1 MQGMRLVTSLVAL
14 SAALVALAARS
25 TVGPPPAPSE
35 RHASA
40 AVACGVDVLVA
51 SDFAALAGARVGLI
65 TNHTGIDRTGRRTID
80 LLHATAV
87 CELVALFSPE
97 HGPAGVLDEEGLPH
111 TTDAAT
117 GLAVHSLYGETRAP
131 TAAMLVGIDTLV
143 FDVQDAG
150 ARFYTYVSTMCLAL
164 EVAARAGLRFVVL
177 DRPNPLGGAAEGPVL
192 DAGRE
197 SFIGV
202 HTLPVRHGLT
212 AGEIARLFAA
222 EKGLGV
228 LPDWRLDV
236 VACEGWTRAM
246 RFDATGL
253 AFTGP
258 SPNLRRLSQ
267 VLLYPGVGLLE
278 FANLSV
284 GRGTDTPFERIGAP
298 WLDGAALAQ
307 RVRELAVP
315 GLACVPVEF
324 TPNASRFAG
333 ERCSGVDLFV
343 TDWDTFRPVHAGL
356 ALACALR
363 DVGGETFELAA
374 LDRSLSDAV
383 VLEALTS
390 GAALGELEA
399 LWRADLVAFQER
411 CAPHLLYR

>member
-1 MQGMRLVTSLVAL
+1 MLGMRLVSI
-14 SAALVALAARS
+14 ALALTAPFVLLANPGMRPALAPGDGS
-25 TVGPPPAPSE
+25 PLGAPP
-35 RHASA
+35 
-40 AVACGVDVLVA
+40 VACGIDVLAA
-51 SDFAALAGARVGLI
+51 SDCAALAGARIGLI
-65 TNHTGIDRTGRRTID
+65 TNHTGLDRAGRRTID
-80 LLHATAV
+80 VLDAAEN

-97 HGPAGVLDEEGLPH
+97 HGPAGALDQEGIASSK
-111 TTDAAT
+111 DAAT
-117 GLAVHSLYGETRAP
+117 GLVVHSLYGETRTP
-131 TAAMLVGIDTLV
+131 TPAMLAGLDTLV

-164 EVAARAGLRFVVL
+164 EAASRADLRFVVL
-177 DRPNPLGGAAEGPVL
+177 DRPNPLGGRAEGPVL

-197 SFIGV
+197 SFIGC

-212 AGEIARLFAA
+212 AGEIARLYAA
-222 EKGLGV
+222 EKSIDV
-228 LPDWRLDV
+228 RLDV
-236 VACEGWTRAM
+236 IACEGWTRDM

-253 AFTGP
+253 SFTAP

-278 FANLSV
+278 FTNLSV

-298 WLDGAALAQ
+298 WLDGRALAR
-307 RVRELAVP
+307 RVAELGVP

-324 TPNASRFAG
+324 TPSASRFAG

-343 TDWDTFRPVHAGL
+343 TDWREFRPVHTGL

-363 DVGGETFELAA
+363 DVGGSAFELAA

-383 VLEALTS
+383 VLEALEA
-390 GAALGELEA
+390 GAALADLEP
-399 LWRADLVAFQER
+399 LWRADLAAFQER
-411 CAPHLLYR
+411 CAPHLLYP